1 MKTIIRITAIAML
14 SLAPG
19 FLSSADAQV
28 KYFIYAPTE
37 SADFPGS
44 TEDAAYKPKGAEE
57 VLSFSFAVQNDVS
70 IGTLA
75 NASTAGTARFES
87 VQLQFVG
94 DLSVLP
100 KLISKSTLGESYN
113 DLVIE
118 GVANGTL
125 FMKLELKLC
134 FIESIQL
141 VGTEGDRAVYSV
153 SIPFGAMRLTPY
165 KLNPNGST
173 TEGAQVLWSVVKDS
187 AEFSVN

>member
-1 MKTIIRITAIAML
+1 MNAR
-14 SLAPG
+14 
-19 FLSSADAQV
+19 V
-28 KYFIYAPTE
+28 KNFIYAPTE

-44 TEDAAYKPKGAEE
+44 TQDATYKPKKAEE
-57 VLSFSFAVQNDVS
+57 VLSFSFAVQNDIT
-70 IGTLA
+70 IGTSTS
-75 NASTAGTARFES
+75 ASSAGKARFES

-100 KLISKSTLGESYN
+100 RLISKSTLGTSYN

-141 VGTEGDRAVYSV
+141 ASWRRRACLSSGMRMVRVFIACGGVKVSDGKWMDFRRDDR
-153 SIPFGAMRLTPY
+153 T
-165 KLNPNGST
+165 
-173 TEGAQVLWSVVKDS
+173 
-187 AEFSVN
+187 

>member
-1 MKTIIRITAIAML
+1 MKTIIRTTTIAML
-14 SLAPG
+14 SLAAG
-19 FLSSADAQV
+19 FLSPVNAQV

-37 SADFPGS
+37 SAEFPGS
-44 TEDAAYKPKGAEE
+44 TEDATYKPKGAEE

-70 IGTLA
+70 IGTS
-75 NASTAGTARFES
+75 STGKARFES

-100 KLISKSTLGESYN
+100 KLISKSTLGTSYS

-118 GVANGTL
+118 GVTNGTL

-173 TEGAQVLWSVVKDS
+173 TEGAPVLWSVVKDS